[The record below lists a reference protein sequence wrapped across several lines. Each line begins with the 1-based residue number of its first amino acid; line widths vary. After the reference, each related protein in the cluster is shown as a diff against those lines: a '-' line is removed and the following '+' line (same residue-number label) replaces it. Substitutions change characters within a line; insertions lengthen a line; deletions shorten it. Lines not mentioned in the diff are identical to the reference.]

1 MNVLWR
7 SPQGEETQSFALV
20 SGQTEA
26 DADGAIASTYHG
38 HEYVFRSAVD
48 GTLLNFWRAS
58 ANPSLGWPQIVEVG
72 HAVDVT
78 LTNQFPERVVIFTNP
93 RETRGPEGTL
103 DRGSGNP
110 LNCDKIVVT
119 THHGYHIVAEDA
131 EGAVLFS
138 HQVNAQT
145 GGSKQTLYLRHQLEH
160 SEEL

>member
-1 MNVLWR
+1 MLH
-7 SPQGEETQSFALV
+7 GGLI
-20 SGQTEA
+20 
-26 DADGAIASTYHG
+26 GAMVARG
-38 HEYVFRSAVD
+38 GVC
-48 GTLLNFWRAS
+48 
-58 ANPSLGWPQIVEVG
+58 P
-72 HAVDVT
+72 
-78 LTNQFPERVVIFTNP
+78 P
-93 RETRGPEGTL
+93 RLHSGTL